1 MLSGKRVKVIEKS
14 VEKSVDKPVD
24 IPVEDGAKKD
34 VEVLTCK
41 SLAVAV
47 YKNPST
53 GSARVG
59 QIGLGSRVAVI
70 ARDGDWVRITKP
82 DGWVPAAF
90 LG

>member
-14 VEKSVDKPVD
+14 VDKPVD
-24 IPVEDGAKKD
+24 NPVEDVAKKD

-59 QIGLGSRVAVI
+59 QIGLGIRVSVI
-70 ARDGDWVRITKP
+70 ARDGDWARITKP
-82 DGWVPAAF
+82 DGWVPAEV